1 MKLKVRTRS
10 LVPNLLTLANLFS
23 GFASMVAT
31 AEGEYTKA
39 GLFILS
45 GAFFDMIDG
54 IAARITK
61 AASEFGVELDS
72 LCDAVTFGVAPS
84 FLMYHVYFHQFGNIG
99 LVWSSLQGLMG
110 VLRLARF
117 NVELTSMDDK
127 EYFKG
132 LPIPGAALFIVAFIL
147 TYFGDNPGQDLLFTD
162 WRNEMIGVLAIVVPL
177 LMVSNIKFEN
187 LPRPTQKSLKS
198 HPYLISYILI
208 GLVSIIWI
216 GTEMIFPLFAI
227 FIIFGTVRQ
236 FYSWILSKSD
246 PEEEVDISQETIDS
260 NKAPFEF

>member
-1 MKLKVRTRS
+1 MI
-10 LVPNLLTLANLFS
+10 A
-23 GFASMVAT
+23 A
-31 AEGEYTKA
+31 AEGDYKRA
-39 GLFILS
+39 GLFILA
-45 GAFFDMIDG
+45 GAFFDAIDG

-61 AASEFGVELDS
+61 AASDFGVELDS
-72 LCDAVTFGVAPS
+72 LCDAVSFGVAPS
-84 FLMYHVYFHQFGNIG
+84 FLMYQVYFHDYGNIG
-99 LVWSSLQGLMG
+99 MVMAAFQGLMG

-117 NVELTSMDDK
+117 NVELTSLEDK

-132 LPIPGAALFIVAFIL
+132 LPIPGAALLIVAFIL
-147 TYFGDNPGQDLLFTD
+147 TYFSGIPDEGLLFTD
-162 WRNEMIGVLAIVVPL
+162 YRTEILNVIAIAIPL

-187 LPRPTQKSLKS
+187 LPRPNKQSLKS

-208 GLVSIIWI
+208 GILSIILI

-236 FYSWILSKSD
+236 FYLWILSKSD
-246 PEEEVDISQETIDS
+246 PEQEVDVSQETIDS

>member
-1 MKLKVRTRS
+1 MRLKVRTRS

-31 AEGEYTKA
+31 AEGDYKKA

-61 AASEFGVELDS
+61 AASDFGVELDS

-84 FLMYHVYFHQFGNIG
+84 FLMYHVYFHELGNVG
-99 LVWSSLQGLMG
+99 LLIAALQGLLG

-117 NVELTSMDDK
+117 NVELTSLEDK

-132 LPIPGAALFIVAFIL
+132 LPIPGAALLIVAFIL
-147 TYFGDNPGQDLLFTD
+147 TYFGEGPKDELLFTE
-162 WRNEMIGVLAIVVPL
+162 WRIEMLWGLAIAVPL
-177 LMVSNIKFEN
+177 LMVSNVKFEN
-187 LPRPTQKSLKS
+187 LPRPSKKSLKA
-198 HPYLISYILI
+198 HPYLISYILLALI
-208 GLVSIIWI
+208 AIFWI

-236 FYSWILSKSD
+236 FYSWILSQSD
-246 PEEEVDISQETIDS
+246 PEEEIDVSQEAIDS